1 MNQSS
6 SIIIFGLS
14 PFIILAIIAILFAF
28 YYVASKLDANDMYY
42 VFTCLGIMIVIT
54 LAVLVLVKNTCHV
67 IHPTERFDNSPLPLS
82 TFIQQVLATEK
93 EVCLLIT
100 QTDKFIQGDQG
111 SAGHKDPTL
120 VEAAQ
125 QKARAAVVDPLTKTV
140 VPLTD
145 CGTPW
150 DSSEVANRISRLEL
164 TLKIFT
170 GPEIQKTYNST
181 VPCNESFVSG
191 SGPASGSASGS
202 PPEEMADPALV
213 QRLAAIN
220 EVINMQRTQWLV
232 PINQKIKDL
241 RSGKA
246 SSCDKQ
252 KGSTAGQAAVS
263 SKTAPAPGPTPPLP
277 QS

>member
-1 MNQSS
+1 MS
-6 SIIIFGLS
+6 
-14 PFIILAIIAILFAF
+14 
-28 YYVASKLDANDMYY
+28 Y
-42 VFTCLGIMIVIT
+42 VFTCLGIGVVIT
-54 LAVLVLVKNTCHV
+54 LVVLVIVKNTCQV
-67 IHPTERFDNSPLPLS
+67 IHPTEQFDNAPIPLT

-93 EVCLLIT
+93 EVCTLIT
-100 QTDKFIQGDQG
+100 QTDKFIKGDQG

-125 QKARAAVVDPLTKTV
+125 QKARAAVVDPLTKEV

-150 DSSEVANRISRLEL
+150 DASEVANRISRLEL
-164 TLKIFT
+164 TLKMFT

-181 VPCNESFVSG
+181 GPCNESFVSG
-191 SGPASGSASGS
+191 SGSAPASG
-202 PPEEMADPALV
+202 PEEMADPALV

-252 KGSTAGQAAVS
+252 KGSTTGQAAVS
-263 SKTAPAPGPTPPLP
+263 SKTAPSPGPTPPLP
-277 QS
+277 PT

>member
-6 SIIIFGLS
+6 AVIIFGLS

-28 YYVASKLDANDMYY
+28 YYIASKLDVSDMSY
-42 VFTCLGIMIVIT
+42 VFTCLGIGVVIT
-54 LAVLVLVKNTCHV
+54 LVVLVIVKNTCQV
-67 IHPTERFDNSPLPLS
+67 IHPTEQFDNTPIPLT

-93 EVCLLIT
+93 EVCTLIT

-125 QKARAAVVDPLTKTV
+125 QKARAAVIDPLTKAV

-145 CGTPW
+145 CGAPW

-164 TLKIFT
+164 TLKMFT

-202 PPEEMADPALV
+202 TPEEMADPALV
-213 QRLAAIN
+213 QRLVAIK
-220 EVINMQRTQWLV
+220 EVITMQQTQWLA

-241 RSGKA
+241 RSGKV

-252 KGSTAGQAAVS
+252 KGSTAGQTAIS

>member
-1 MNQSS
+1 M
-6 SIIIFGLS
+6 
-14 PFIILAIIAILFAF
+14 AIIAILFGF
-28 YYVASKLDANDMYY
+28 YYVASKLDINDMYY

-54 LAVLVLVKNTCHV
+54 LAVLVLVKNTCQV
-67 IHPTERFDNSPLPLS
+67 IHPTERFDNTPIPLT
-82 TFIQQVLATEK
+82 TFIQQILATEK

-125 QKARAAVVDPLTKTV
+125 QKARAAVVDPLTKAV

-150 DSSEVANRISRLEL
+150 DASEVANRISRLEL
-164 TLKIFT
+164 TLKMFT

-191 SGPASGSASGS
+191 SGPVE
-202 PPEEMADPALV
+202 PVEMADPALV

-246 SSCDKQ
+246 SSCDKK
-252 KGSTAGQAAVS
+252 KGSTAGQAAIS